1 VNNATKLRE
10 ILGDVV
16 DSSVEV
22 GVVARGGVFFGD
34 ELRREATSMKIGEF
48 LDLLDQPTDI
58 PSKHDFYLLQCPFL
72 SCSPSN
78 VSLPLSPLAAVF
90 KVPACA
96 NGVGDVDGNLWACH
110 RDAITSAHFD
120 GRDNILTVLKG
131 SKEVKLPASPLFAL
145 VHDCMCCCV
154 SICCQSKPFLSLSRS
169 PCGRLPK
176 LEDLQHL
183 ESVLNKRA
191 WMQWSLVVTEQRIQM
206 LPVCY

>member
-1 VNNATKLRE
+1 MCSFCLGCFHVFLLCRCIQPNLPGLLRNITEEQVLSVNNATKLRE

-78 VSLPLSPLAAVF
+78 LSLPLSPLAAVF

-110 RDAITSAHFD
+110 RDAITSSHFD

-131 SKEVKLPASPLFAL
+131 SKEVELPAFPLFAL

-154 SICCQSKPFLSLSRS
+154 SLYVNPNPF
-169 PCGRLPK
+169 PFQG
-176 LEDLQHL
+176 H
-183 ESVLNKRA
+183 
-191 WMQWSLVVTEQRIQM
+191 LVVAFRN
-206 LPVCY
+206 